1 MDISDR
7 KTRLKTFVIS
17 LVKPHCVMLYHMEVP
32 HFFLMIETGEKIN
45 KSVMS
50 GKGAQL

>member
-7 KTRLKTFVIS
+7 KTRQETCVLF
-17 LVKPHCVMLYHMEVP
+17 LVKPHCVMLNHMEVP
-32 HFFLMIETGEKIN
+32 DFFLMKETGEKIN

>member
-7 KTRLKTFVIS
+7 KTRLTTCILFS
-17 LVKPHCVMLYHMEVP
+17 VKPHYVMLNHMEVP
-32 HFFLMIETGEKIN
+32 NFFLMIETGEKIK